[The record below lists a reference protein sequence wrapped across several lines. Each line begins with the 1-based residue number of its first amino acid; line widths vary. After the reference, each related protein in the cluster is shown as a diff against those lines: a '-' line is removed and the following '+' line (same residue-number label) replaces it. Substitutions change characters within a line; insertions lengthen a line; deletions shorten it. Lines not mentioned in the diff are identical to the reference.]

1 MPCKI
6 CKLKPVWKFTNQQ
19 QLCSLC
25 FSKYF
30 EKKVKSAIGKYRM
43 PIQKIKSNSLKA
55 KIINSIIKELPE
67 RKGKISLDNL
77 NNISNTILYIIM
89 YDAQNKLKKLLLK
102 NQPLY
107 FLSDK
112 EILLYAKIKKIKES
126 SLKKTSEKEIKGK
139 LEKPK
144 GKLKEINKF
153 ITVIEEKNPD
163 IRHNIVNA
171 LFNYKISY

>member
-55 KIINSIIKELPE
+55 KVINSIIKELPE
-67 RKGKISLDNL
+67 RKGKINLESLDN
-77 NNISNTILYIIM
+77 ISNAVLYIIM
-89 YDAQNKLKKLLLK
+89 YDDKNKFKKLLPQ

-112 EILLYAKIKKIKES
+112 EILLYAKIKKIS
-126 SLKKTSEKEIKGK
+126 GK
-139 LEKPK
+139 LENKQK
-144 GKLKEINKF
+144 DKKLKGIDNF
-153 ITVIEEKNPD
+153 IKTIEEKNPD
-163 IRHNIVNA
+163 LRHNIVNA
-171 LFNYKISY
+171 LLRV

>member
-55 KIINSIIKELPE
+55 EVINSIIKELPE

-89 YDAQNKLKKLLLK
+89 YDDKNKLKKLLPK

-112 EILLYAKIKKIKES
+112 EILLYAKIKKIKG
-126 SLKKTSEKEIKGK
+126 KIKEKEKTRKI
-139 LEKPK
+139 
-144 GKLKEINKF
+144 KEIDNF
-153 ITVIEEKNPD
+153 VQLIEEKNPD
-163 IRHNIVNA
+163 IRHNIVKA
-171 LFNYKISY
+171 LLNYY